1 MKLVG
6 FVGKDINVKQ
16 FEALGAS
23 VKKYDGV
30 SGNLIF
36 RPYNAYIDF
45 DSYDENR
52 YRPYLHLD
60 GDICGASGFNIGD
73 IDGYVYRDDDKL
85 SRAVRY
91 DFTDDE
97 LSILVK
103 KGLYQSDFKVPE
115 LFTNTDFEIPITM
128 NLDVVETLDHRIVYA
143 DYDMVSDF
151 VINSETSDYVL
162 AEYFDDQQVDLN
174 VTKQFDSNDYD
185 MSDYDIDEPSL
196 GNGLHYESGLSG
208 LGKVTYDDEI
218 NDVNVEADAKD
229 VSDDVKDVETETESA
244 HVDVIAQNHLSD
256 VEKLAQLNIDSILEK
271 PVDEEVENTDSTTV
285 AEPQDNKSEPKII
298 SSGIRNVADEYDS
311 GKINNDRLL
320 SGELSNK
327 ESTSDFEM
335 GH

>member
-97 LSILVK
+97 LAILVK
-103 KGLYQSDFKVPE
+103 KGLYQADFKVPE
-115 LFTNTDFEIPITM
+115 LFTNTDFEIPIVM
-128 NLDVVETLDHRIVYA
+128 NLDVVETMDHRIVYA

-151 VINSETSDYVL
+151 VINSKTSDYVL

-174 VTKQFDSNDYD
+174 VTKQVESNEYD
-185 MSDYDIDEPSL
+185 MSEYEIDEPELNNSL
-196 GNGLHYESGLSG
+196 NYESGLSG
-208 LGKVTYDDEI
+208 LGKVEHDVEV
-218 NDVNVEADAKD
+218 NNVNVDDTKD
-229 VSDDVKDVETETESA
+229 VDDLKDSENE
-244 HVDVIAQNHLSD
+244 HVNVDMIAQNHLSD
-256 VEKLAQLNIDSILEK
+256 VEKLERLDIDSILEK
-271 PVDEEVENTDSTTV
+271 SDGVENTDIETV
-285 AEPQDNKSEPKII
+285 DDSKSNDEPQDNKSEPKII
-298 SSGIRNVADEYDS
+298 NSQIRNFADELDS

-320 SGELSNK
+320 SGEFGSQ
-327 ESTSDFEM
+327 ESSHDFEM